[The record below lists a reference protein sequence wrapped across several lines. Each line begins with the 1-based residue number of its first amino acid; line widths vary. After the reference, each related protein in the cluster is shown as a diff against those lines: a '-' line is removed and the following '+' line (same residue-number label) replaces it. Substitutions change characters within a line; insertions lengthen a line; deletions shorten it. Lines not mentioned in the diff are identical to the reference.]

1 MTLFVILKKYNKKYS
16 YKSKGENMNTS
27 SLILTLGSNSQDYSK
42 SNKNHNVNK
51 EKNDAFESLIS
62 SKTANEE
69 KTFVNKEND
78 EVIKEE
84 PSTQSLYEDI
94 ISLLK
99 TGFTVGELK
108 GFEEKLKEILKMK
121 DDNKSTN
128 EEIEAALKKLTLE
141 IQEAKKRVSGQFI
154 IKADENTTQ
163 SNNSAQDNGAF
174 DFDTAIMNIKD
185 MLQEIQ
191 NNPKNINPDDNSNE
205 DKAYD
210 KLKLLLKMS

>member
-27 SLILTLGSNSQDYSK
+27 SLISTLGSNSQDYSN

-163 SNNSAQDNGAF
+163 SNNSAQDIGAF
-174 DFDTAIMNIKD
+174 DFDTAIINIKD

-191 NNPKNINPDDNSNE
+191 NNSKNINPDDNSNE

>member
-1 MTLFVILKKYNKKYS
+1 
-16 YKSKGENMNTS
+16 MNTS
-27 SLILTLGSNSQDYSK
+27 SLISTLGSNSQDYSN

-128 EEIEAALKKLTLE
+128 EEIETALKKLTLE
-141 IQEAKKRVSGQFI
+141 IQEAKKRVSGQVI
-154 IKADENTTQ
+154 QKADENTTQ
-163 SNNSAQDNGAF
+163 SNNSAQDIGAF

-191 NNPKNINPDDNSNE
+191 NNPKNINRDDNSNE

>member
-1 MTLFVILKKYNKKYS
+1 
-16 YKSKGENMNTS
+16 MNTS
-27 SLILTLGSNSQDYSK
+27 SLISTLGSNSQDYNN

-62 SKTANEE
+62 SKTTNEQ
-69 KTFVNKEND
+69 KTSVSKKND

-84 PSTQSLYEDI
+84 TSTQSLYDDI

-128 EEIEAALKKLTLE
+128 EEIETALKKLTLE

-154 IKADENTTQ
+154 KKADENTTQ
-163 SNNSAQDNGAF
+163 SNNSAQDNAAF
-174 DFDTAIMNIKD
+174 DFDTAITNIKD

-191 NNPKNINPDDNSNE
+191 NNPKNTNPDDNSNE